1 MRRINQF
8 CNIDVPRPTKRR
20 ENVYGKEIN
29 LKRNET
35 PKTAAKEEFFICSQV
50 NPSSEVLCLSETGCG
65 HVEKG

>member
-8 CNIDVPRPTKRR
+8 SQHRR
-20 ENVYGKEIN
+20 LADGANEEAEKYGKEIN

-50 NPSSEVLCLSETGCG
+50 NPSSEVLCL
-65 HVEKG
+65 